1 MYAPLIRSINKHLEN
16 KKVAKKRFI
25 VEFIP
30 FVISSLGALPNKS
43 IYGVTKIIGTATKNT
58 VGIWCKKLV
67 IRALKG
73 SFMIWVK
80 AKPETLVSN
89 RRIKEE
95 PDEEEYNEGEREI
108 REKVIEEIDEELK
121 LGNICEN
128 EGDAERENL
137 IQELVSEKEG

>member
-1 MYAPLIRSINKHLEN
+1 M
-16 KKVAKKRFI
+16 

-43 IYGVTKIIGTATKNT
+43 INGITRIIGTVTKNT

-67 IRALKG
+67 VRALKG

-80 AKPETLVSN
+80 AKPETLASN

-95 PDEEEYNEGEREI
+95 SDDNDDNEEERSI
-108 REKVIEEIDEELK
+108 REKVIEEID
-121 LGNICEN
+121 
-128 EGDAERENL
+128 
-137 IQELVSEKEG
+137 